1 MERIMGIKLNRVQ
14 EYFTTI
20 FSHDLSDKDFKE
32 LQQVVSGWLASKV
45 RETAPSDLQNTVIA
59 MEEIEPNK
67 VQEYFISVFPHDLP
81 DEDFKEIK
89 DLVIQWLFVKARGH

>member
-1 MERIMGIKLNRVQ
+1 
-14 EYFTTI
+14 
-20 FSHDLSDKDFKE
+20 
-32 LQQVVSGWLASKV
+32 
-45 RETAPSDLQNTVIA
+45 

-89 DLVIQWLFVKARGH
+89 DLVIQWLYVKARGDNKS